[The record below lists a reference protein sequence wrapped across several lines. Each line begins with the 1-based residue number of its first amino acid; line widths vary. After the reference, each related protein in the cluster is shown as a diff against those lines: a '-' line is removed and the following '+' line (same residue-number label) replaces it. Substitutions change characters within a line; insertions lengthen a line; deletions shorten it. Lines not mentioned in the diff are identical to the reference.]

1 MKVLRTLVELQLSHS
16 GEVKRMIDVAW
27 RVARVP
33 PKKKDAANGSDGGPQ
48 LEDLQL
54 LPIGQDLKR
63 KRYWVVDGK
72 YPSRCCLRRFFR
84 TISATTNF
92 LIDSP
97 RVYTSTNP
105 WKTSSILETICS
117 SKVEYE
123 SIVAFLRAES
133 PPDPGP
139 GKKRP
144 KSELAHLALIDALE
158 VRSAKID
165 AELAVSLWSIQRL
178 HCVECHSNLADCTC
192 EKEIRAKKFAHC
204 PG

>member
-1 MKVLRTLVELQLSHS
+1 
-16 GEVKRMIDVAW
+16 MIDVAW
-27 RVARVP
+27 RVARAP
-33 PKKKDAANGSDGGPQ
+33 PKKKDPATGSDNGPQ

-63 KRYWVVDGK
+63 KRYWIVDGGH
-72 YPSRCCLRRFFR
+72 PFRCHFCHFFH
-84 TISATTNF
+84 ATFVNAGF
-92 LIDSP
+92 YVDSP

-105 WKTSSILETICS
+105 WKTSSILEAICS

-158 VRSAKID
+158 ARTTKID
-165 AELAVSLWSIQRL
+165 AELAVSLRPIQRIL
-178 HCVECHSNLADCTC
+178 IVLKTV
-192 EKEIRAKKFAHC
+192 
-204 PG
+204 

>member
-1 MKVLRTLVELQLSHS
+1 
-16 GEVKRMIDVAW
+16 MIDAAW
-27 RVARVP
+27 RVARAP
-33 PKKKDAANGSDGGPQ
+33 PKKKDVANGLDGGPQ

-63 KRYWVVDGK
+63 KRYWVVDGGC
-72 YPSRCCLRRFFR
+72 PSRCHFWRLFR
-84 TISATTNF
+84 AIFAIFADVDSP
-92 LIDSP
+92 IDSP

-105 WKTSSILETICS
+105 WKTSSVLETICS

-123 SIVAFLRAES
+123 SIVAYLRAES

-158 VRSAKID
+158 ARTVKID
-165 AELAVSLWSIQRL
+165 TELAVSLQPIQRISILLKVINFSGL
-178 HCVECHSNLADCTC
+178 HVRKRNCS
-192 EKEIRAKKFAHC
+192 R
-204 PG
+204 